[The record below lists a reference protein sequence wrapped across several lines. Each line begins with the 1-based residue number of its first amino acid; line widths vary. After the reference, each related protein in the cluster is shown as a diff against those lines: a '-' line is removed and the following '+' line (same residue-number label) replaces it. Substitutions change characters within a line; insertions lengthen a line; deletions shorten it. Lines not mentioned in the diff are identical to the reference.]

1 ISRRAVSHLTRSVSI
16 LMGSESD
23 REIAKKA
30 ETVLEKLSIPFET
43 KVLSSHR
50 NHKELDKYVEA
61 SKSDVFIAIAGLSA
75 ALPGFVASL
84 TNKPV
89 IGVPVSGK
97 LNLDSILSIVQ
108 LPSGVP
114 VGTVGLDNG
123 TNAALSAAEILALSD
138 TDLAKSLQQYRSGRA
153 QIQEHLS
160 EPENELSATPFKRGK
175 VKDIYELDSEQLL
188 FVFTDRVSAYDIV

>member
-1 ISRRAVSHLTRSVSI
+1 MTRTVSI

-30 ETVLEKLSIPFET
+30 ETILQKLGIPFET

-50 NHKELDKYVEA
+50 NHKQLDKYVEG
-61 SKSDVFIAIAGLSA
+61 SKADVFITIAGLSA

-84 TNKPV
+84 STKPV

-97 LNLDSILSIVQ
+97 LSLDSILSIVQ

-123 TNAALSAAEILALSD
+123 TNAALLAAEILAISD
-138 TDLAKSLQQYRSGRA
+138 VEIAKKLAQYRSGS
-153 QIQEHLS
+153 L
-160 EPENELSATPFKRGK
+160 
-175 VKDIYELDSEQLL
+175 
-188 FVFTDRVSAYDIV
+188 

>member
-1 ISRRAVSHLTRSVSI
+1 MTKSVSI

-30 ETVLEKLSIPFET
+30 EAVLDKLGVPYET
-43 KVLSSHR
+43 RVLSSHR

-61 SKSDVFIAIAGLSA
+61 SKSDVFITIAGLSA
-75 ALPGFVASL
+75 ALPGFVASM
-84 TNKPV
+84 TIKPV
-89 IGVPVSGK
+89 VGVPVSGK

-123 TNAALSAAEILALSD
+123 TNAALLAAEILGISD
-138 TDLAKSLQQYRSGRA
+138 AEISRRLAQYRSGN
-153 QIQEHLS
+153 L
-160 EPENELSATPFKRGK
+160 
-175 VKDIYELDSEQLL
+175 
-188 FVFTDRVSAYDIV
+188 

>member
-1 ISRRAVSHLTRSVSI
+1 MTKNVSI

-30 ETVLEKLSIPFET
+30 ENVLEKLGIPFET

-50 NHKELDKYVEA
+50 NHKELDNYIEV
-61 SKSDVFIAIAGLSA
+61 SKSDVFITIAGLSA

-97 LNLDSILSIVQ
+97 LNLDSILAIVQ

-123 TNAALSAAEILALSD
+123 TNAAILAAEILAISD
-138 TDLAKSLQQYRSGRA
+138 PDLAKNLQEYRGARA
-153 QIQEHLS
+153 
-160 EPENELSATPFKRGK
+160 
-175 VKDIYELDSEQLL
+175 
-188 FVFTDRVSAYDIV
+188 

>member
-1 ISRRAVSHLTRSVSI
+1 MTRTVSI

-30 ETVLEKLSIPFET
+30 ETVLQKLGIPFET

-50 NHKELDKYVEA
+50 NHKELDKYVET
-61 SKSDVFIAIAGLSA
+61 SKSDVFITIAGLSA

-84 TNKPV
+84 STKPV

-123 TNAALSAAEILALSD
+123 ANAALLAAEILAISD
-138 TDLAKSLQQYRSGRA
+138 VEIAKKLVQYRSGD
-153 QIQEHLS
+153 L
-160 EPENELSATPFKRGK
+160 
-175 VKDIYELDSEQLL
+175 
-188 FVFTDRVSAYDIV
+188 

>member
-1 ISRRAVSHLTRSVSI
+1 MLRSVCI

-30 ETVLEKLSIPFET
+30 ETVLEKFGVAFET

-50 NHKELDKYVEA
+50 NHKELDAFLEGSRA
-61 SKSDVFIAIAGLSA
+61 DVFIAIAGLSA
-75 ALPGFVASL
+75 ALPGFVASV
-84 TNKPV
+84 TTKPV
-89 IGVPVSGK
+89 VGVPVSGK

-123 TNAALSAAEILALSD
+123 TNAGLLAVEILGVAEPELSKK
-138 TDLAKSLQQYRSGRA
+138 LVQYRA
-153 QIQEHLS
+153 
-160 EPENELSATPFKRGK
+160 GK
-175 VKDIYELDSEQLL
+175 L
-188 FVFTDRVSAYDIV
+188 

>member
-1 ISRRAVSHLTRSVSI
+1 MNRTVSI

-30 ETVLEKLSIPFET
+30 ETILEKFGIPFET

-50 NHKELDKYVEA
+50 NHQELDKYLES
-61 SKSDVFIAIAGLSA
+61 SKADVFIAIAGLSA
-75 ALPGFVASL
+75 ALPGFVASMS
-84 TNKPV
+84 TKPV

-123 TNAALSAAEILALSD
+123 TNAGLLA
-138 TDLAKSLQQYRSGRA
+138 A
-153 QIQEHLS
+153 QILGVS
-160 EPENELSATPFKRGK
+160 EPELTRKLAQYRAGK
-175 VKDIYELDSEQLL
+175 L
-188 FVFTDRVSAYDIV
+188 

>member
-1 ISRRAVSHLTRSVSI
+1 
-16 LMGSESD
+16 MGSESD

-30 ETVLEKLSIPFET
+30 ETIFEKLDIPFET

-50 NHKELDKYVEA
+50 NHKELDKYVES

-89 IGVPVSGK
+89 IGVPASSN

-114 VGTVGLDNG
+114 VGTVGLDNV
-123 TNAALSAAEILALSD
+123 TNAALMSAHILAPSD
-138 TDLAKSLQQYRSGRA
+138 SEVARKLQQYRGVG
-153 QIQEHLS
+153 I
-160 EPENELSATPFKRGK
+160 
-175 VKDIYELDSEQLL
+175 
-188 FVFTDRVSAYDIV
+188 

>member
-1 ISRRAVSHLTRSVSI
+1 MTKNVSI

-30 ETVLEKLSIPFET
+30 ETVFEKLGIPFET
-43 KVLSSHR
+43 KVLSAHR
-50 NHKELDKYVEA
+50 SHKELDKYMET
-61 SKSDVFIAIAGLSA
+61 SKSEVFITIAGLSA

-123 TNAALSAAEILALSD
+123 TNAALLAAEILALSD
-138 TDLAKSLQQYRSGRA
+138 PELAKNVQQYRGAR
-153 QIQEHLS
+153 
-160 EPENELSATPFKRGK
+160 
-175 VKDIYELDSEQLL
+175 
-188 FVFTDRVSAYDIV
+188 

>member
-1 ISRRAVSHLTRSVSI
+1 MSSLSKSVSI

-30 ETVLEKLSIPFET
+30 EAILDRLGIPYET

-50 NHKELDKYVEA
+50 NHKELDKYVETC
-61 SKSDVFIAIAGLSA
+61 KSDVFITIAGLSA
-75 ALPGFVASL
+75 GLPGFVASL
-84 TNKPV
+84 STKPV

-97 LNLDSILSIVQ
+97 LSLDSILSIVQ

-123 TNAALSAAEILALSD
+123 TNAAILAAEILAISD
-138 TDLAKSLQQYRSGRA
+138 PEILRKLVQYRSG
-153 QIQEHLS
+153 
-160 EPENELSATPFKRGK
+160 
-175 VKDIYELDSEQLL
+175 QL
-188 FVFTDRVSAYDIV
+188 

>member
-1 ISRRAVSHLTRSVSI
+1 MTKSVSI

-30 ETVLEKLSIPFET
+30 ETILDKLGVAYET
-43 KVLSSHR
+43 KVFSSHR
-50 NHKELDKYVEA
+50 NHKELDKYVENSRA
-61 SKSDVFIAIAGLSA
+61 DVFITIAGLSA

-84 TNKPV
+84 SNKPV

-97 LNLDSILSIVQ
+97 LNLDAILAIVQ

-123 TNAALSAAEILALSD
+123 TNAGLLAAQILALSD
-138 TDLAKSLQQYRSGRA
+138 PEVSRKLVQYRSG
-153 QIQEHLS
+153 S
-160 EPENELSATPFKRGK
+160 S
-175 VKDIYELDSEQLL
+175 
-188 FVFTDRVSAYDIV
+188 

>member
-1 ISRRAVSHLTRSVSI
+1 MSRSVSI
-16 LMGSESD
+16 IMGSESD

-30 ETVLEKLSIPFET
+30 ETILEKLGIPFET

-50 NHKELDKYVEA
+50 NHKELDKYVEN

-84 TNKPV
+84 STKPV

-97 LNLDSILSIVQ
+97 LGLDSILSIVQ
-108 LPSGVP
+108 LPTGAP

-123 TNAALSAAEILALSD
+123 TNAALLAAEILALSESEVSRKL
-138 TDLAKSLQQYRSGRA
+138 TEYRNGR
-153 QIQEHLS
+153 L
-160 EPENELSATPFKRGK
+160 
-175 VKDIYELDSEQLL
+175 
-188 FVFTDRVSAYDIV
+188 

>member
-1 ISRRAVSHLTRSVSI
+1 MTKSVSI

-30 ETVLEKLSIPFET
+30 EAVLDKLGVPYET
-43 KVLSSHR
+43 RVLSSHR
-50 NHKELDKYVEA
+50 NHKELDRYVET
-61 SKSDVFIAIAGLSA
+61 SKSDVFITIAGLSA

-84 TNKPV
+84 TTKPV
-89 IGVPVSGK
+89 VGVPVSGK

-123 TNAALSAAEILALSD
+123 TNAALLAAEILAVSD
-138 TDLAKSLQQYRSGRA
+138 PEISKRLAQYRSGN
-153 QIQEHLS
+153 L
-160 EPENELSATPFKRGK
+160 
-175 VKDIYELDSEQLL
+175 
-188 FVFTDRVSAYDIV
+188 

>member
-1 ISRRAVSHLTRSVSI
+1 MTRKVSI

-30 ETVLEKLSIPFET
+30 ETVLQKLGIPFET

-50 NHKELDKYVEA
+50 NHKELDKYVET
-61 SKSDVFIAIAGLSA
+61 SKADVFIAIAGLSA

-84 TNKPV
+84 STKPV

-97 LNLDSILSIVQ
+97 LSLDSILSIVQ

-123 TNAALSAAEILALSD
+123 TNAALLAAEIL
-138 TDLAKSLQQYRSGRA
+138 GV
-153 QIQEHLS
+153 S
-160 EPENELSATPFKRGK
+160 EPEIAKKLIQYRAGG
-175 VKDIYELDSEQLL
+175 L
-188 FVFTDRVSAYDIV
+188 

>member
-1 ISRRAVSHLTRSVSI
+1 MPRSVCI

-30 ETVLEKLSIPFET
+30 ETILEKFGVPFET

-50 NHKELDKYVEA
+50 NHKELDAYLES
-61 SKSDVFIAIAGLSA
+61 SKADVFIAIAGLSA
-75 ALPGFVASL
+75 ALPGFVASV
-84 TNKPV
+84 TTKPV

-97 LNLDSILSIVQ
+97 INLDSILSIVQ

-123 TNAALSAAEILALSD
+123 TNAGILAVQILGVSEQE
-138 TDLAKSLQQYRSGRA
+138 LARKLVQYRTG
-153 QIQEHLS
+153 
-160 EPENELSATPFKRGK
+160 
-175 VKDIYELDSEQLL
+175 
-188 FVFTDRVSAYDIV
+188 

>member
-1 ISRRAVSHLTRSVSI
+1 MTNSVSI

-30 ETVLEKLSIPFET
+30 EAVLDKLGVPHET

-50 NHKELDKYVEA
+50 NHKELDKYVET
-61 SKSDVFIAIAGLSA
+61 SKSDVFITIAGLSA

-84 TNKPV
+84 TTKPV
-89 IGVPVSGK
+89 VGVPVSGK

-123 TNAALSAAEILALSD
+123 TNAALLAAEILAISD
-138 TDLAKSLQQYRSGRA
+138 PEISKRLTQYRSGS
-153 QIQEHLS
+153 L
-160 EPENELSATPFKRGK
+160 
-175 VKDIYELDSEQLL
+175 
-188 FVFTDRVSAYDIV
+188 

>member
-1 ISRRAVSHLTRSVSI
+1 MPRTVCI

-30 ETVLEKLSIPFET
+30 ETILEKFGIPFET

-50 NHKELDKYVEA
+50 NHKELDKYVENA
-61 SKSDVFIAIAGLSA
+61 KADVFIAIAGLSA
-75 ALPGFVASL
+75 SLPGFIASL
-84 TNKPV
+84 STKPV

-97 LNLDSILSIVQ
+97 LNLDSILSILQ

-123 TNAALSAAEILALSD
+123 TNAALLAVEILAVSEPDVSKKLV
-138 TDLAKSLQQYRSGRA
+138 QYRSGG
-153 QIQEHLS
+153 L
-160 EPENELSATPFKRGK
+160 
-175 VKDIYELDSEQLL
+175 
-188 FVFTDRVSAYDIV
+188 

>member
-1 ISRRAVSHLTRSVSI
+1 MPRKVSI

-30 ETVLEKLSIPFET
+30 ELVLDKLGVPYET

-50 NHKELDKYVEA
+50 NHKELDKYVEN
-61 SKSDVFIAIAGLSA
+61 SKADVFIAIAGLSA

-84 TNKPV
+84 STKPV

-123 TNAALSAAEILALSD
+123 TNAALLAAEILAVSD
-138 TDLAKSLQQYRSGRA
+138 PDIGKKLVRYRRGSL
-153 QIQEHLS
+153 
-160 EPENELSATPFKRGK
+160 
-175 VKDIYELDSEQLL
+175 
-188 FVFTDRVSAYDIV
+188 